1 MVRATSGAEK
11 GPNADTIFYTS
22 DEPTELSKKFIV
34 NVGETLNELS
44 EREDT
49 DNDYQ
54 ITIDDHGPKVPLQKP
69 HHFGGVR

>member
-1 MVRATSGAEK
+1 MLMLFCA
-11 GPNADTIFYTS
+11 S

-34 NVGETLNELS
+34 NVDETLNELL

-54 ITIDDHGPKVPLQKP
+54 ITIDDHGPKVPLQKA
-69 HHFGGVR
+69 HHF

>member
-1 MVRATSGAEK
+1 MVRATSRAK
-11 GPNADTIFYTS
+11 RKFNADANFYTS

-34 NVGETLNELS
+34 NVDETLNELS

-49 DNDYQ
+49 DKDYQ

-69 HHFGGVR
+69 NILGVC

>member
-1 MVRATSGAEK
+1 MLM
-11 GPNADTIFYTS
+11 PFYTS

-34 NVGETLNELS
+34 NVDETLNELS

-54 ITIDDHGPKVPLQKP
+54 ITIDDHGPKVPLQEA
-69 HHFGGVR
+69 HHFGGALTICVRS

>member
-1 MVRATSGAEK
+1 MVRATSGAKREF
-11 GPNADTIFYTS
+11 NADAICAS

-34 NVGETLNELS
+34 NVDETLNELL

-54 ITIDDHGPKVPLQKP
+54 ITIDDDGPKVPLQKA
-69 HHFGGVR
+69 HRF